1 MSTIDVLFEKK
12 IADLRAGKVSLED
25 FARWSEDKIEE
36 KRSNADYMLN
46 DCQTEV
52 YLSFAERSA
61 RKQRESYERME
72 ESFEMILSFLDGGDE
87 ELLDLAMPPL
97 KAAVK
102 GFREALELN
111 EECLEFDGGLDGTI

>member
-1 MSTIDVLFEKK
+1 
-12 IADLRAGKVSLED
+12 
-25 FARWSEDKIEE
+25 
-36 KRSNADYMLN
+36 
-46 DCQTEV
+46 
-52 YLSFAERSA
+52 
-61 RKQRESYERME
+61 ME